1 MSPESDITL
10 IRHMVQDIITRENE
24 HHKTR
29 ITVNRPCLMWILLVW
44 AASFGFIIVSTLEL
58 RPKPGAVL
66 LAVTGTLLLLV
77 VTGIFYL
84 AGLPVVRIPKRY
96 HFPDNIPSLPVS
108 GTDLVALSQTRDTL
122 QQMVKDWIVAH
133 KDICYD
139 ELYRLAQDCHRQ
151 GLYRRVV
158 RRRLIAR
165 YQRPDFRKSNET
177 MSRRAIPSSNVF
189 SKDTNHL

>member
-58 RPKPGAVL
+58 RPESGAVL

-84 AGLPVVRIPKRY
+84 AGSPALRIPGRY
-96 HFPDNIPSLPVS
+96 HFPDNIPSLPVR
-108 GTDLVALSQTRDTL
+108 GMDLVALSQTSDTL
-122 QQMVKDWIVAH
+122 QQSVKDWIVAH
-133 KDICYD
+133 KDIRYD
-139 ELYRLAQDCHRQ
+139 ELYQLALDCHRQ

-165 YQRPDFRKSNET
+165 YQCLDSRKSNET
-177 MSRRAIPSSNVF
+177 SHRAIPSSNVF
-189 SKDTNHL
+189 RKDTNHF

>member
-58 RPKPGAVL
+58 RPEPGAVL

-84 AGLPVVRIPKRY
+84 AGSPVARIPKRY

-108 GTDLVALSQTRDTL
+108 GTDLIALSQTRDTL

-165 YQRPDFRKSNET
+165 YQQPEFRKRDRTSQC
-177 MSRRAIPSSNVF
+177 R
-189 SKDTNHL
+189 

>member
-1 MSPESDITL
+1 MSHESDITL
-10 IRHMVQDIITRENE
+10 IRHMVHDIITRENE

-29 ITVNRPCLMWILLVW
+29 ITVNRPCLMWFLLVW
-44 AASFGFIIVSTLEL
+44 AASIGFIIVSAREL
-58 RPKPGAVL
+58 RPESGAVL
-66 LAVTGTLLLLV
+66 LAVTGILLLLV

-84 AGLPVVRIPKRY
+84 AGSPVVRIPKRY
-96 HFPDNIPSLPVS
+96 HFPDNIPSVPVS
-108 GTDLVALSQTRDTL
+108 GTDLVALSQTSDTL
-122 QQMVKDWIVAH
+122 QQKVKDWIVAH

-165 YQRPDFRKSNET
+165 YQKTEFRNRDGTSQC
-177 MSRRAIPSSNVF
+177 R
-189 SKDTNHL
+189 

>member
-10 IRHMVQDIITRENE
+10 IRHMVQDIITHENE

-44 AASFGFIIVSTLEL
+44 IASTGFIIVSTQEL
-58 RPKPGAVL
+58 RSESGAVL
-66 LAVTGTLLLLV
+66 LAVTGILLLLV
-77 VTGIFYL
+77 VTGIFYM
-84 AGLPVVRIPKRY
+84 AGSPVVRIPKRY

-108 GTDLVALSQTRDTL
+108 GTDLVVLSQTRDML
-122 QQMVKDWIVAH
+122 QQMVKDWLVAH

-151 GLYRRVV
+151 GLYRRVI

-165 YQRPDFRKSNET
+165 YQHPELRKNDGTSQC
-177 MSRRAIPSSNVF
+177 R
-189 SKDTNHL
+189 

>member
-1 MSPESDITL
+1 MSHESDITL

-44 AASFGFIIVSTLEL
+44 TASIGFIIVSAREL
-58 RPKPGAVL
+58 RPESGAVL
-66 LAVTGTLLLLV
+66 LAVTGILLLLA

-84 AGLPVVRIPKRY
+84 AGSPVVRIPKRY

-108 GTDLVALSQTRDTL
+108 GMDLVALSQTCDTL

-158 RRRLIAR
+158 RRHLIAR
-165 YQRPDFRKSNET
+165 HQQPEFRNRDGTSQC
-177 MSRRAIPSSNVF
+177 R
-189 SKDTNHL
+189 

>member
-10 IRHMVQDIITRENE
+10 IRHMVQNVIARENE

-44 AASFGFIIVSTLEL
+44 AASVGFIIVSTLEL
-58 RPKPGAVL
+58 RPESGTVL
-66 LAVTGTLLLLV
+66 MAVTGMLLLLV

-84 AGLPVVRIPKRY
+84 AGSSVVRLHKRY

-108 GTDLVALSQTRDTL
+108 GTDLVVLSQTRDTL
-122 QQMVKDWIVAH
+122 QQSVRDWIVAH
-133 KDICYD
+133 KDIRYD

-165 YQRPDFRKSNET
+165 YQRPDVGKSNQ
-177 MSRRAIPSSNVF
+177 MGRP
-189 SKDTNHL
+189 

>member
-1 MSPESDITL
+1 MSQESDITL
-10 IRHMVQDIITRENE
+10 IRHMVQNVITRENE

-29 ITVNRPCLMWILLVW
+29 ITVNRPCLIWILLVW
-44 AASFGFIIVSTLEL
+44 AASVSFIIVSTLEL
-58 RPKPGAVL
+58 RPASGAVL
-66 LAVTGTLLLLV
+66 LAVTGILLLLV

-84 AGLPVVRIPKRY
+84 AGLLVVRIPKRY

-133 KDICYD
+133 KDIRYD

-165 YQRPDFRKSNET
+165 YQHPDIGKSNQT
-177 MSRRAIPSSNVF
+177 GR
-189 SKDTNHL
+189 L